1 MVEYIKNLFSFFHKA
16 KEDIPEVHLN
26 KNEPNY
32 YYDKD
37 LNKWIIE
44 DDVVSFEPKNEKV
57 PPKHSQSKSFKMSST
72 ASRYKNYLDSEK
84 IIESIPID
92 LTAQNDN
99 LTIKEKNKEIQ
110 ELNDKITEL
119 ENIITFNEEN
129 YEKSYALLKQQLDTF
144 MNDNLSLK
152 RQIDELKDIIAVK
165 EKTLNENKELIKKYQ
180 EIMTSPSTSDNS
192 NFYDNVNC
200 NDEGNFLLL
209 NSQIEQLKSEKLFLE
224 NDINQL
230 ETQNE
235 NYKKINID
243 LNNQISILK
252 NELKKGDELQKST
265 ASSLIQDNTRTLNQ
279 SSLINI
285 NKLNSENYYLRSQI
299 EILKNKNYELQ
310 AQNYSFNQ
318 EESIELTKIK
328 NDLFKAQ
335 SQVLQLTNQNL
346 LIRDFIQKETNKY
359 YGLFKNL
366 CGTFFSSEYSTT
378 NLCIFIKKL
387 LNKIVVL
394 NGLIELTKEKEKSN
408 EEEINNLKIENSL
421 LKEKIEEKK
430 KKTKKG
436 YESQIISI
444 KDQYTLHKKKYD
456 DIINEYKKLKNSFE
470 IKAETNKLLSFPK
483 EINTHIE
490 TV

>member
-1 MVEYIKNLFSFFHKA
+1 M
-16 KEDIPEVHLN
+16 
-26 KNEPNY
+26 
-32 YYDKD
+32 
-37 LNKWIIE
+37 
-44 DDVVSFEPKNEKV
+44 
-57 PPKHSQSKSFKMSST
+57 
-72 ASRYKNYLDSEK
+72 
-84 IIESIPID
+84 
-92 LTAQNDN
+92 
-99 LTIKEKNKEIQ
+99 
-110 ELNDKITEL
+110 
-119 ENIITFNEEN
+119 
-129 YEKSYALLKQQLDTF
+129 
-144 MNDNLSLK
+144 
-152 RQIDELKDIIAVK
+152 
-165 EKTLNENKELIKKYQ
+165 
-180 EIMTSPSTSDNS
+180 
-192 NFYDNVNC
+192 
-200 NDEGNFLLL
+200 

-265 ASSLIQDNTRTLNQ
+265 ASSLIQDSNLRTLNQ
-279 SSLINI
+279 SSMINI
-285 NKLNSENYYLRSQI
+285 NKLNSENFYLRTQI

-346 LIRDFIQKETNKY
+346 LIRDFIQNETNKY

-394 NGLIELTKEKEKSN
+394 NGLIELTKEKEQST

-421 LKEKIEEKK
+421 LKEKLEEKK
-430 KKTKKG
+430 KKYTKKG
-436 YESQIISI
+436 YESQIINI

-470 IKAETNKLLSFPK
+470 ISTETNKLLSFPR